1 MSLDAKLVAAGF
13 GFILTMAWVFGLIGV
28 IDRTETPPQLQLT
41 LNRPGCEYIKT
52 TGITADINNG
62 ICTITV
68 RYRKNR
74 LNEGGTIEKNGIVL
88 STISSGQVVS
98 FRQLDDGSDEPWSEQ
113 HRQAFEWLLAP
124 ALLMI
129 FILVVLSLIKDLP
142 EETKPRSVK
151 TKPNQPDAN
160 ADKPDMGGQIELP
173 TSGIQNDTKQEN
185 K

>member
-98 FRQLDDGSDEPWSEQ
+98 FRQLDDGSDEPWSDE
-113 HRQAFEWLLAP
+113 HRRAFEWLLGP
-124 ALLMI
+124 VSFMI
-129 FILVVLSLIKDLP
+129 FILVVLSLIKDIP
-142 EETKPRSVK
+142 EETKQRSEKSKPSEPDTNAEKHDAVK
-151 TKPNQPDAN
+151 QV
-160 ADKPDMGGQIELP
+160 ELP
-173 TSGIQNDTKQEN
+173 TSGILNDANQEE